1 VRPSGAGNKKN
12 TPKRVQKMNKNQ
24 LPIVVYYDILTLILF
39 SIHNLYKII
48 NNYGKNYQTY

>member
-1 VRPSGAGNKKN
+1 
-12 TPKRVQKMNKNQ
+12 MNKNQ